1 MGEPSD
7 HISARADFPLSTAV
21 VWSLCRIA
29 ITIVRTCGMA
39 RLSFSGKPICACE
52 FAFCLSVRYALYS
65 GRDIWCI
72 SYRQALP
79 DSVCSSQRISPL
91 VSRDR
96 RILCSN
102 ALVLSY
108 NISMLL
114 IPRQGQSEIQADSRK
129 SLIFLIIPSLVS
141 FAILLLYHSL
151 IPGRPT

>member
-1 MGEPSD
+1 MSMEVKECVMGEPAD
-7 HISARADFPLSTAV
+7 HISARADLPLSTAV

-29 ITIVRTCGMA
+29 ITIDRTCGMA

-114 IPRQGQSEIQADSRK
+114 IPRQGQFRNQ
-129 SLIFLIIPSLVS
+129 
-141 FAILLLYHSL
+141 
-151 IPGRPT
+151 GRCRENHLFS